1 MTLDVAERRLE
12 LLKMEGN
19 GFNQVEIVK
28 HLSQKFQCCDRTV
41 YRDFEKREEWQPF
54 LQHLDG
60 EGRLVM
66 KILNRYEQ
74 VYRNAGFL
82 LLQANHENAKLGA
95 LRIMLDANQQLC
107 ETAVMPGLLSR
118 LKLLEEKARRGVFV
132 K

>member
-1 MTLDVAERRLE
+1 MLSVVERRLE

-19 GFNQVEIVK
+19 GFNQSEIVK

-60 EGRLVM
+60 QGRLLM

-74 VYRNAGFL
+74 VYRHAGFL
-82 LLQANHENAKLGA
+82 LLQASQENAKLGA
-95 LRIMLDANQQLC
+95 LRLMLDANKQLC
-107 ETAVMPGLLSR
+107 ETAVIPGLLGR

-132 K
+132 T

>member
-1 MTLDVAERRLE
+1 MAERRLE

-74 VYRNAGFL
+74 VYRHAGFL
-82 LLQANHENAKLGA
+82 LLQASHENAKLGA

-107 ETAVMPGLLSR
+107 ETAVMPELLGR
-118 LKLLEEKARRGVFV
+118 LKMLEEKARRGVFV

>member
-1 MTLDVAERRLE
+1 MTLNVAERRLE

-19 GFNQVEIVK
+19 GFNQAEIVK

-41 YRDFEKREEWQPF
+41 YRDFEKREEWQPA
-54 LQHLDG
+54 LQHMEDQ
-60 EGRLVM
+60 GRTLM

-74 VYRNAGFL
+74 VYRHAGFM
-82 LLQANHENAKLGA
+82 LLQASHENAKLGA
-95 LRIMLDANQQLC
+95 LKIMLESNKQLC
-107 ETAVMPGLLSR
+107 ETAVIPGLLGR

>member
-1 MTLDVAERRLE
+1 MLSVAERRLE

-41 YRDFEKREEWQPF
+41 YRDFEKREEWQPY

-60 EGRLVM
+60 EGRLLM

-74 VYRNAGFL
+74 VYRHAGFL
-82 LLQANHENAKLGA
+82 LLQASHENAKLGA
-95 LRIMLDANQQLC
+95 LRIMLETNKQLC
-107 ETAVMPGLLSR
+107 ETAVMPGLLGR
-118 LKLLEEKARRGVFV
+118 LKLLEDKARRGVFV
-132 K
+132 T